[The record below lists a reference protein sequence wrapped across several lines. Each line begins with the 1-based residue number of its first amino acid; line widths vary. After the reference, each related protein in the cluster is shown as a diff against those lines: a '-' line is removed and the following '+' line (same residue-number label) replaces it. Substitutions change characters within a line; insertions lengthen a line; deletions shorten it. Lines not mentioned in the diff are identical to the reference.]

1 MTGIDHEHSET
12 IREAAL
18 WLATTPDHAKPHP
31 IIPELQKRF
40 GLSAREACA
49 AVSEACVIRG
59 RAH

>member
-1 MTGIDHEHSET
+1 MSITDHEHTEA

-18 WLATTPDHAKPHP
+18 WLATTPDHMKPHP
-31 IIPELQKRF
+31 IVPELQKRF

-49 AVSEACVIRG
+49 AVAEACLIRG